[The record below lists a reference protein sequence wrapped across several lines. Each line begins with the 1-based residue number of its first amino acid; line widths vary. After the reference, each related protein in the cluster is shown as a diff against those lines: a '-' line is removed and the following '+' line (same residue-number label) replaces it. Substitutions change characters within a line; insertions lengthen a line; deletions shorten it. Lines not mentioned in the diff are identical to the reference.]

1 MNWYLELDEGHRV
14 YASAFSAAGNI
25 YFGTSTAET
34 EDPCESQEE
43 GDNSGKIYIVDAEEG
58 TVTKSVIVG
67 NVRVSPLVD
76 DEHLYVKTTDGSIET
91 FGGGGYNNE
100 VIMGAE
106 VNTSVRS
113 WKDISN

>member
-1 MNWYLELDEGHRV
+1 M
-14 YASAFSAAGNI
+14 
-25 YFGTSTAET
+25 
-34 EDPCESQEE
+34 
-43 GDNSGKIYIVDAEEG
+43 
-58 TVTKSVIVG
+58 TKSVVVG

-113 WKDISN
+113 WKDIPN